1 MSTTTQDVERLA
13 RVLCEADGYG
23 PWEGATNQSHYLL
36 QARNAMARG
45 VTLSAPVAPR
55 RTPVQAA
62 VAKRREMEAVGGIS
76 EEEIVRQELA
86 AAVGALPGGPQP
98 DECSIGSGME
108 RQLVLRAALLAALT
122 EGGEG

>member
-1 MSTTTQDVERLA
+1 MSERDETERLA
-13 RVLCEADGYG
+13 RVLEDVQRNLR
-23 PWEGATNQSHYLL
+23 PGAFVEWRDF
-36 QARNAMARG
+36 ARLAAARG
-45 VTLSAPVAPR
+45 VILAPSPR
-55 RTPVQAA
+55 AADKLTPVQEAA
-62 VAKRREMEAVGGIS
+62 LAISHGFPNDSLEHCETIARAV
-76 EEEIVRQELA
+76 LA